1 MMQRLISGL
10 ILPADVI
17 SGFIATPGLNT
28 RCLQHWATGNFE
40 DRGGIWKT
48 SEK

>member
-10 ILPADVI
+10 ILLADVI

-28 RCLQHWATGNFE
+28 PLPAALG
-40 DRGGIWKT
+40 DRQF
-48 SEK
+48 